1 MKLKI
6 IYLLFLLCLLFKNS
20 NLSAQNQNVS
30 ILAIENSDNSI
41 DLSYEKKNPGSYTL
55 TLEFSNVKNCNVKTY
70 QKVISE
76 SSGFIMKLE
85 PLSKEENITYSMQYY
100 AALGAINTT
109 IDNQFRYILPFK
121 NGKKIQI
128 FEADYAG
135 KKYFD
140 LETPADWKSYAV
152 FTNKPDTICSMRK
165 GIVVF
170 IDNQYDDNSVL
181 NAQYTSRRN
190 KVLIEH
196 EDGTFA
202 MYRGFKKNGIFVAS
216 GQAVNPQTE
225 LGIIEKYNN
234 DSYRLDFDV
243 YYLSQS
249 TFNPQEKQ
257 SSLRTK
263 NTYRHLV
270 PVFYTLEGE
279 MNIKSGKEYTVSS
292 NANILVQ

>member
-1 MKLKI
+1 MKFKI
-6 IYLLFLLCLLFKNS
+6 IYLFFLLCSLLKIS

-30 ILAIENSDNSI
+30 ILSIENSDKSI
-41 DLSYEKKNPGSYTL
+41 DLLYEKKNPGSYTL
-55 TLEFSNVKNCNVKTY
+55 TLEFSNVKNCNVEMY

-85 PLSKEENITYSMQYY
+85 PLSKDNNITYSMQYY
-100 AALGAINTT
+100 AALGAINTN
-109 IDNQFRYILPFK
+109 IDNQFRYTLPFK

-140 LETPADWKSYAV
+140 LEKPADWKSYSV
-152 FTNKPDTICSMRK
+152 FTNKPDTICSMRR

-170 IDNQYDDNSVL
+170 IDNQYDDNSIL

-190 KVLIEH
+190 KVVIEH

-202 MYRGFKKNGIFVAS
+202 MYRGFKKDGIFVKS
-216 GQAVNPQTE
+216 GEAVNPQTE
-225 LGIIEKYNN
+225 LGIIEKYNK

-249 TFNPQEKQ
+249 VFNPKEKQ
-257 SSLRTK
+257 SSLRIK
-263 NTYRHLV
+263 NTYRYLT
-270 PVFYTLEGE
+270 PVFYTHEGE
-279 MNIKSGKEYTVSS
+279 MNLQSGKQYTVSS
-292 NANILVQ
+292 NANIVAQ

>member
-70 QKVISE
+70 QKIISE

-121 NGKKIQI
+121 NGKKYKYLKQI
-128 FEADYAG
+128 MQV
-135 KKYFD
+135 K
-140 LETPADWKSYAV
+140 
-152 FTNKPDTICSMRK
+152 
-165 GIVVF
+165 
-170 IDNQYDDNSVL
+170 
-181 NAQYTSRRN
+181 
-190 KVLIEH
+190 
-196 EDGTFA
+196 
-202 MYRGFKKNGIFVAS
+202 
-216 GQAVNPQTE
+216 
-225 LGIIEKYNN
+225 
-234 DSYRLDFDV
+234 
-243 YYLSQS
+243 
-249 TFNPQEKQ
+249 
-257 SSLRTK
+257 
-263 NTYRHLV
+263 
-270 PVFYTLEGE
+270 
-279 MNIKSGKEYTVSS
+279 
-292 NANILVQ
+292 NILIWKRLLIGNLMQYLQINPILSVV